1 MTTGSQ
7 QDFALRLRALLP
19 TGWFPALPAAGEAE
33 TAPVL
38 MAVLTGIGNQ
48 FAGIWS
54 LLTYAKQQ
62 TRISTS
68 TGSFI
73 DATAVDYFGPGGLLR
88 NTGETDAAYIARIKA
103 SLFPIRGT
111 RAAVVAVVTALT
123 GAAPFIVEPRNATD
137 CKGRGS
143 AVQPAAGGGYGYGS
157 PGLRYGSD
165 SDPFQVF
172 ITINDTVAGLQANT
186 IYDAIAAVLP
196 AGSIAWVKL
205 TGNVAP
211 LGATPGSFVLGL
223 NVLGA
228 G

>member
-7 QDFALRLRALLP
+7 QDIALRLRALLP
-19 TGWFPALPAAGEAE
+19 TGWFPALPATGEAE

-38 MAVLTGIGNQ
+38 MALLNGIGNQ
-48 FAGIWS
+48 FATIWA
-54 LLTYAKQQ
+54 LLSYANLQ

-68 TGSFI
+68 TGSFV

-88 NTGETDAAYIARIKA
+88 NTGESDAAYIARIKA

-123 GAAPFIVEPRNATD
+123 GAPPFIVEPRNATD

-143 AVQPAAGGGYGYGS
+143 AAQPAAGGGYGYGA
-157 PGLRYGSD
+157 PGLRYGSN

-172 ITINDTVAGLQANT
+172 MMVDNGIDLPLNT
-186 IYDAIAAVLP
+186 LYQAIAAVLP
-196 AGSIAWVKL
+196 AGSIAWVQ
-205 TGNVAP
+205 
-211 LGATPGSFVLGL
+211 VLGGDITDSSSS
-223 NVLGA
+223 NVLDTSGA
-228 G
+228 PIND